1 MKLSTR
7 SRYGVRLMFELAV
20 NYNKGAMQLNDISS
34 KEEISEK
41 YLSQIVIQLR
51 LSGLINSIRGS
62 QGGYLLA
69 KRPEEITIK
78 DIVESLEGGLDIVD
92 CVEDQTTCKRST
104 ICVTQMV
111 WKKLSATIKETLNSI
126 KLSDLVEWDK
136 SRKQELTYFI

>member
-111 WKKLSATIKETLNSI
+111 WKKL
-126 KLSDLVEWDK
+126 
-136 SRKQELTYFI
+136 